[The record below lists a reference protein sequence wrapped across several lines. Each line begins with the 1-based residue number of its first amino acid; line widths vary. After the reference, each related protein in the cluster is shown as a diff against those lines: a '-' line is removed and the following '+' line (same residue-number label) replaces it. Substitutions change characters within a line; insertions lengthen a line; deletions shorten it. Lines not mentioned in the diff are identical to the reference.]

1 MTLDDGDEWNLM
13 DNLGQDLYEAWNK
26 TRAGEGIARYPG
38 LELWVRNLEESV
50 VFVRKAELV
59 TFEKLGT
66 DGRYCLKVA
75 SPPVSVVEQ
84 RPAYSAQ
91 LSLIISAV
99 DTSMFFGLLKECDAI
114 KLQKR

>member
-1 MTLDDGDEWNLM
+1 MIM
-13 DNLGQDLYEAWNK
+13 DNLGQDFYEAWNK

-38 LELWVRNLEESV
+38 LESWVRSLEDSI

-59 TFEKLGT
+59 TFEKLGSE
-66 DGRYCLKVA
+66 GRYSLKVA
-75 SPPVSVVEQ
+75 APPVAMADQ
-84 RPAYSAQ
+84 RPAYIAQ
-91 LSLIISAV
+91 LSLMISSV